1 MAFLEQGNIALAGTI
16 EEIKKVGHR
25 SQLEVT
31 LENNDDIS
39 RILSAFPESVEEYN
53 KVIFNDTTE
62 TYAQTVL
69 EFIVKNKISIIKYE
83 ISEPTLESL
92 FMEVVGK

>member
-16 EEIKKVGHR
+16 EEIKKVGPR

-31 LENNDDIS
+31 LENNDDIY
-39 RILSAFPESVEEYN
+39 RILAAFPESIGKGN
-53 KVIFNDTTE
+53 RIIFNNTTE

-83 ISEPTLESL
+83 VSEPTLESL
-92 FMEVVGK
+92 FMEVVEK